1 MEYNPEEF
9 SNKEVKELSIK
20 KRWLLCYGEGF
31 EIVFEKSEGFEDVRV
46 WQKLYGETVFLMS
59 LDRHA
64 LGDMI
69 YALEDLLE

>member
-1 MEYNPEEF
+1 MDYNPEEF

-20 KRWLLCYGEGF
+20 NGEGF